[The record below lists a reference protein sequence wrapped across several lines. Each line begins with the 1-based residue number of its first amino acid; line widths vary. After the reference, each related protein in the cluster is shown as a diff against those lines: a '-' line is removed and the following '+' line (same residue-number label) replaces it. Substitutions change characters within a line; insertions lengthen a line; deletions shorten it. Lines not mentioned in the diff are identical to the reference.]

1 MSLLK
6 NFISENTIT
15 EEEVA
20 FFVGKD
26 TGDSPLT
33 NEDVIDYIIESCEPL
48 IKLVL
53 IYSNQNEFPEERL
66 YVGKYRSNYFL
77 LSCFPDAGESD
88 IAFFKNLT
96 TKTVY
101 NAVGGVFNFAEIMI
115 ENYEDYDD
123 ELKRLLHDDGR
134 TWAEHHSINITWG
147 FDFIEHLKK
156 NRLDTAR
163 FVEAQKKIN
172 FINSEK

>member
-20 FFVGKD
+20 FF
-26 TGDSPLT
+26 TGRDVDDFPLT
-33 NEDVIDYIIESCEPL
+33 NEDVIGYIIESCDPL
-48 IKLVL
+48 IKLKL
-53 IYSNQNEFPEERL
+53 TYWNQNVEAEERL
-66 YVGKYRSNYFL
+66 YVGKYSSNYFL
-77 LSCFPDAGESD
+77 LRFLGYEESD
-88 IAFFKNLT
+88 ITFFKNLK

-101 NAVGGVFNFAEIMI
+101 NAVERVFNFAEIMI
-115 ENYEDYDD
+115 ENYENYDD

-147 FDFIEHLKK
+147 VDFIEHLKK

-163 FVEAQKKIN
+163 FVEAQKKID

>member
-26 TGDSPLT
+26 TDDSPLT
-33 NEDVIDYIIESCEPL
+33 NEDVINYIIESCDPL
-48 IKLVL
+48 IKLVQ
-53 IYSNQNEFPEERL
+53 IYWSENDVPEERL
-66 YVGKYRSNYFL
+66 YVGKYSSNYFL

-88 IAFFKNLT
+88 ITFFKNLK

-101 NAVGGVFNFAEIMI
+101 NAVEGVFNFAEIMI

-123 ELKRLLHDDGR
+123 EFKRLLQDDGR

>member
-15 EEEVA
+15 KEEVA
-20 FFVGKD
+20 FFVGKESD
-26 TGDSPLT
+26 DFPL
-33 NEDVIDYIIESCEPL
+33 NDEDVIAYITEGCDPL
-48 IKLVL
+48 IKVKL
-53 IYSNQNEFPEERL
+53 IYSKQNEFPEERL

-115 ENYEDYDD
+115 ENYEDHDD
-123 ELKRLLHDDGR
+123 ELKRLLQDDGR

-147 FDFIEHLKK
+147 FDFMEHLRK

-163 FVEAQKKIN
+163 FVEAQKKIDL
-172 FINSEK
+172 INSEK

>member
-20 FFVGKD
+20 FCTYRDVDDF
-26 TGDSPLT
+26 PLT
-33 NEDVIDYIIESCEPL
+33 NEDVIDYIIESCDPL
-48 IKLVL
+48 IKLEL

-66 YVGKYRSNYFL
+66 YVGKYSSNYFL
-77 LSCFPDAGESD
+77 LSCIHGNEKSD
-88 IAFFKNLT
+88 ITFFKNLK

-101 NAVGGVFNFAEIMI
+101 NAVEGVFNYAEIMI
-115 ENYEDYDD
+115 ENYENYDD
-123 ELKRLLHDDGR
+123 ELKRLLEDDGR

-163 FVEAQKKIN
+163 FVEAQKKID

>member
-20 FFVGKD
+20 FCTYRDVDDF
-26 TGDSPLT
+26 PLT
-33 NEDVIDYIIESCEPL
+33 NEDVIDYIIENCDPL
-48 IKLVL
+48 IKLEL
-53 IYSNQNEFPEERL
+53 IYWNQNEVPEERL
-66 YVGKYRSNYFL
+66 YVGKYSSNYFL
-77 LSCFPDAGESD
+77 LSCIHGYEKRD
-88 IAFFKNLT
+88 ITFFKNLK

-101 NAVGGVFNFAEIMI
+101 NAVERVFNYAEIMI
-115 ENYEDYDD
+115 ENYENYDD
-123 ELKRLLHDDGR
+123 ELKRLLEDDGR

-156 NRLDTAR
+156 NRLDTTR
-163 FVEAQKKIN
+163 FVEAQKKIDL
-172 FINSEK
+172 INSEK

>member
-20 FFVGKD
+20 FFNGRDVD
-26 TGDSPLT
+26 DFPLT
-33 NEDVIDYIIESCEPL
+33 NEDVIDYIIESCDPL
-48 IKLVL
+48 IKLEQ
-53 IYSNQNEFPEERL
+53 IHWNQNVEIEERL
-66 YVGKYRSNYFL
+66 YVGKYSSNYFL
-77 LSCFPDAGESD
+77 LSCFPGTGESD

-101 NAVGGVFNFAEIMI
+101 NAVGGVFSFAEIMI

-123 ELKRLLHDDGR
+123 ELKRLLEDDGR

-147 FDFIEHLKK
+147 FDFMEHLRK

-163 FVEAQKKIN
+163 FVEAQKKID

>member
-6 NFISENTIT
+6 NFISENTII

-77 LSCFPDAGESD
+77 LSGFPSHFD
-88 IAFFKNLT
+88 ITFFKNLK

-101 NAVGGVFNFAEIMI
+101 NAVEGVFNFAEIMI

-163 FVEAQKKIN
+163 FVEAQKKID